1 MLTKLPNVL
10 TFSRIAAI
18 PVLVGL
24 IYIDNDLCNW
34 LALGVYTVAC
44 VTDFLDGYVARAW
57 EQQSRFGRF
66 LDPLADKLLVG
77 SVLLVLVGV
86 DRITDLA
93 LLPALVILCRELL
106 VSGLREFLAEVR
118 VSVPVSRLAKW
129 KTVVQMVAMGFLVVG
144 SSGPDLIGFAP
155 ADIGVIG
162 LWVAAALTLITGY
175 DYLRAGLKHMTRA
188 DTAAE

>member
-1 MLTKLPNVL
+1 M
-10 TFSRIAAI
+10 
-18 PVLVGL
+18 
-24 IYIDNDLCNW
+24 
-34 LALGVYTVAC
+34 
-44 VTDFLDGYVARAW
+44 
-57 EQQSRFGRF
+57 
-66 LDPLADKLLVG
+66 ADKLLVA

-118 VSVPVSRLAKW
+118 VGVPVSRLAKW
-129 KTVVQMVAMGFLVVG
+129 KTVLQMIAIGFLVVG

-155 ADIGVIG
+155 VEIGVIG
-162 LWVAAALTLITGY
+162 LWIAAALTLITGY
-175 DYLRAGLKHMTRA
+175 DYLRASLKHMTRA

>member
-18 PVLVGL
+18 PVLIGL
-24 IYIDNDLCNW
+24 IFVDSYLCNW
-34 LALGVYTVAC
+34 LALGVYTLAC
-44 VTDFLDGYVARAW
+44 VTDFLDGYVARAL
-57 EQQSRFGRF
+57 EQQSRVGRF
-66 LDPLADKLLVG
+66 LDPMADKLLVA

-86 DRITDLA
+86 DRINGLA
-93 LLPALVILCRELL
+93 ILPALVILCRELL

-129 KTVVQMVAMGFLVVG
+129 KTVLQMVAIGFLVVG

-155 ADIGVIG
+155 RDIGVIG
-162 LWVAAALTLITGY
+162 LWVAATLTLITGY

-188 DTAAE
+188 DTAAK